1 MLTFNSRVARVAV
14 RTGLRPVSQ
23 IFSRLQT
30 PRTFPDSYLSANHS
44 VFRSYSSTHF
54 VEGVNANPTR
64 SERAQLF
71 SAIPQIVEINKV
83 KYADRDCLGTR
94 VGANYEWINY
104 AQFGVMVDNFRKVL
118 AQHKIERGDKVAL
131 ISNNRVEWA
140 VAMYAVTGVGGQLV
154 PMYEAQLEKD
164 WTYII
169 NDSDTKLALVAND
182 RIYEK
187 VSKYIGNV
195 GKLESVLCMDADE
208 QYLYSYKR
216 WMKLAEKMDPVP
228 VAKLSPGEI
237 STIIYT
243 SGTTGNPKGVEL
255 SHENVVANLR
265 GLDYLWQK
273 ELEQNV
279 SLAFLPWAHVFGQT
293 AELHSLLAIGS
304 ALGIVSK
311 REEILEAIPLI
322 RPTIIMSVPVLFNK
336 VYDGVMKVMN
346 EGPPLKKKLFMAS
359 LGVARERNHMLEFG
373 ETPSAW
379 LDFKFNLADKIVL
392 SKVRERLGGRM
403 KFFAAGGA
411 ATSVT
416 VLQFFEDIGI
426 PVCEGYGLTET
437 SPVITSGANDW
448 QTRRLGCVGVPLYN
462 NIVQIIDPNTLE
474 ERAAGEEG
482 EIVQSGPNVM
492 VGYRNNSKAN
502 EEVFF
507 MKDGKRFF
515 RTGDL
520 GRMIEGKFLKITGR
534 IKEQFKLENG
544 KYVVP
549 APLEDSITRSQFIA
563 QSFMHGENKPFT
575 AVLIVPD
582 PIEVP
587 AWAAKNGLEGM
598 PMAELIKEQKVV
610 DLMQKELI
618 AACGVLK
625 SYERPK
631 KWTLISEPF
640 SPDNQMLTPKMSLR
654 RANILAAYGKQVED
668 MFAGKGGHDVH

>member
-1 MLTFNSRVARVAV
+1 MFVSNPRVVRKALVAARLPLSQVFA
-14 RTGLRPVSQ
+14 GLG
-23 IFSRLQT
+23 T
-30 PRTFPDSYLSANHS
+30 PRTLQVSSNRN
-44 VFRSYSSTHF
+44 VFRSYSSTQP
-54 VEGVNANPTR
+54 VEGVVSNPNR
-64 SERAQLF
+64 SKRDVNF
-71 SAIPQIVEINKV
+71 SLIPEIIEVNKV
-83 KYADRDCLGTR
+83 KYANKNCLGTR
-94 VGANYEWINY
+94 VGAKYEWINY
-104 AQFGVMVDNFRKVL
+104 AQFGEMVDNFRKVL
-118 AQHKIERGDKVAL
+118 SQHKIERGDKVAL

-164 WTYII
+164 WKYII
-169 NDSDTKLALVAND
+169 NDSDTKLALVANYA
-182 RIYEK
+182 IYNK
-187 VSKYIGNV
+187 VSKYIGSV
-195 GKLESVLCMDADE
+195 GKLDSVLCMDADE
-208 QYLYSYKR
+208 EYLYSYKR
-216 WMKLAEKMDPVP
+216 WMKLAEKMDHMPIVP
-228 VAKLSPGEI
+228 LRPGEI

-255 SHENVVANLR
+255 SHGNVVANLR
-265 GLDYLWQK
+265 GLDYLWQA
-273 ELEQNV
+273 ELEDNT

-322 RPTIIMSVPVLFNK
+322 RPTVIMSVPVLFNK
-336 VYDGVMKVMN
+336 VYDGVMKVIN
-346 EGPPLKKKLFMAS
+346 EGSPLKKKLFFAA
-359 LGVARERNHMLEFG
+359 LGVARERNQLLEFG
-373 ETPSAW
+373 QTPSAF
-379 LDFKFNLADKIVL
+379 LDFKFNLADKVVL

-411 ATSVT
+411 ATSIT
-416 VLQFFEDIGI
+416 VLEFFEDIGI
-426 PVCEGYGLTET
+426 PICEGYGLTET
-437 SPVITSGANDW
+437 SPVISSGANDW
-448 QTRRLGCVGVPLYN
+448 ETRRLGCVGVPLFN
-462 NIVQIIDPNTLE
+462 NTVLIIDPNTLE
-474 ERAAGEEG
+474 ERPLGEEG

-492 VGYRNNSKAN
+492 VGYRNNPKAN

-520 GRMIEGKFLKITGR
+520 GKMVDGKFLKITGR

-549 APLEDSITRSQFIA
+549 APLEDAITRSQFIT

-587 AWAAKNGLEGM
+587 AWAAKNGLAAM
-598 PMAELIKEQKVV
+598 PMAELIKEQKVI
-610 DLMQKELI
+610 DLLQKELV

-625 SYERPK
+625 NYERPK
-631 KWTLISEPF
+631 KWTLIAEPF

-654 RANILAAYGKQVED
+654 RANILAAYGTQVD
-668 MFAGKGGHDVH
+668 AMFSGEGGRDVH